1 MDEGNNPEAG
11 DLTGWIMVAI
21 IFSHKKQDGVC
32 SSAVEYLATP
42 LETLHWVSFNLNL
55 ITESN
60 VQ

>member
-1 MDEGNNPEAG
+1 
-11 DLTGWIMVAI
+11 MVVV

-32 SSAVEYLATP
+32 SSAVDYLPTP

-55 ITESN
+55 ITDSN